1 MTFTG
6 KYFLMDL
13 THLHLLITHLPIY
26 GSILG
31 VIVLAFGLLTKSQ
44 STLIAAY
51 LVFIISALGAITA
64 YSTGEA
70 AEETVESIQLISK
83 GNIES
88 HEDFAIYAL
97 WSFII
102 LGVISLFGLLYSIKN
117 WTGKKFIGIVLL
129 CIACISF
136 GLVAF
141 TGYLGGQIRH
151 TEVGNTNPTHEIQ
164 EVEDNE

>member
-1 MTFTG
+1 
-6 KYFLMDL
+6 MDL

-31 VIVLAFGLLTKSQ
+31 VIVLAYGLFTKSQ
-44 STLIAAY
+44 STVIAAY

-70 AEETVESIQLISK
+70 AEETVESLHLISK
-83 GNIES
+83 GNIEA

-102 LGVISLFGLLYSIKN
+102 LGVLSLFGLLSSIKN
-117 WTGKKFIGIVLL
+117 WTGKKIIGIALL
-129 CIACISF
+129 FIACISF
-136 GLVAF
+136 GLVAY

-151 TEVGNTNPTHEIQ
+151 TEVIDANSSNEIRQ
-164 EVEDNE
+164 AEDDA